1 MYLLLSIFAFGLLV
15 LGHEFGHF
23 IMARVNGVKVEEFS
37 IGMGPRLW
45 TKKGK
50 ATTYSL
56 KALPI
61 GGSVQMYGETADEAG
76 EGSFFS
82 KSPLRKMS
90 IIAAG
95 PIMNLIMAILLLF
108 AVTLFTGYSSNA
120 VAEIVPGSPAEAA
133 GIQPGDEILSINGE
147 RAHTF
152 QDVSTYINYYGMDV
166 DSSNKDA
173 DPVLTAKDLTV
184 VVKTKAGEVQKIIT
198 PDITEKRPLIG
209 IAPVSKENPGFFE
222 SIGESFNQGRS
233 LISQTLFSLKILV
246 SGKASIND
254 FGGPVTIFKIST
266 EVASV
271 SLWALASFVAFLSI
285 NLAVL
290 NLVPFPAL
298 DGGWLLILL
307 VEMITRK
314 RLPDKFVGIWN
325 AVGFVILMSFML
337 LITFKDIFL
346 PGGF

>member
-23 IMARVNGVKVEEFS
+23 IMARINGVKVEEFS

-50 ATTYSL
+50 VTDYSI

-95 PIMNLIMAILLLF
+95 PIMNIIMAILILF
-108 AVTLFTGYSSNA
+108 VVTLFTGFSSN
-120 VAEIVPGSPAEAA
+120 VIKETVPGSPAEAA
-133 GIQPGDEILSINGE
+133 GIQAGDVILSVNGE
-147 RAHTF
+147 KAYTF
-152 QDVSTYINYYGMDV
+152 QDISTYISFNGLKDV
-166 DSSNKDA
+166 TLK
-173 DPVLTAKDLTV
+173 L
-184 VVKTKAGEVQKIIT
+184 KTKEGIVTKTIT
-198 PDITEKRPLIG
+198 PVETDGRPMIG
-209 IAPVSKENPGFFE
+209 ISPVSSENPGFFV
-222 SIGESFNQGRS
+222 SLKESFNQGRS
-233 LISQTLFSLKILV
+233 LVTQTIFSLKILF
-246 SGKASIND
+246 SGRASLND

-271 SLWALASFVAFLSI
+271 SLWALASFIAFLSI

-290 NLVPFPAL
+290 NLIPFPAL
-298 DGGWLLILL
+298 DGGWILILFI
-307 VEMITRK
+307 EFITRK

-337 LITFKDIFL
+337 LITLKDIFL